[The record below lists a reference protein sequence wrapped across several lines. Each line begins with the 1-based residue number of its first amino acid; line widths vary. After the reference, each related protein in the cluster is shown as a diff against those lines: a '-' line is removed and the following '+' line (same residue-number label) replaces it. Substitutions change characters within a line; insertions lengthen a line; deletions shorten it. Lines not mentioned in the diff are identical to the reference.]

1 MKNNLIE
8 VSNLEKYFEISGGI
22 FSRNK
27 QVVKAVDG
35 ISFNIPYGS
44 SLGLVGQSGC
54 GKTTTARALSL
65 LDPKTGGD
73 VSFYN
78 DETKSMQ
85 SIDELEGDELKK
97 FRRNIQMIFQDPY
110 ESLNPR
116 WNIKDIILE
125 PLNIHNIGN
134 LSDREEAV
142 YEILKTV
149 GLTPPE
155 NYMPRFPHE
164 LSGGQRQR
172 VSIARTLIMKPKFVV
187 CDEPTSMLDVSIRI
201 SIMDLMLNLAK
212 DLEVSYL
219 YITHDL
225 AVARYMCDRIAVMFN
240 GKIVEISE
248 TEELLSLELVQ
259 LFDSKFK
266 YHLDRYKYSSRYGV
280 DPKDHQQECR
290 AILNNLEAK
299 INPSPWIFGKAVSLL
314 DISILPFIRQC
325 KIANPDWF
333 FAQNFVKVID
343 LLNYFENGDL
353 FAQAMQ
359 KYELWDPLKN
369 NGNIFP

>member
-8 VSNLEKYFEISGGI
+8 VKNLQKYFESSGGL
-22 FSRNK
+22 FSRK
-27 QVVKAVDG
+27 KSIVKAVDG
-35 ISFNIPYGS
+35 ISFEIAFGE

-54 GKTTTARALSL
+54 GKTTTARALCL
-65 LDPKTGGD
+65 LDEKTSGS
-73 VSFYN
+73 VNFYN
-78 DETKSMQ
+78 KDLNKME
-85 SIDELEGDELKK
+85 SIDDLDGDELKA

-125 PLNIHNIGN
+125 PLNIHNIGE
-134 LSDREEAV
+134 LSDRESAV

-155 NYMPRFPHE
+155 NYMPRYPHE

-240 GKIVEISE
+240 GKIVEIAE
-248 TEELLSLELVQ
+248 TEELLNNPVHPYTKRLISSIPIPDPSYNRETYEVDFVELDK
-259 LFDSKFK
+259 L
-266 YHLDRYKYSSRYGV
+266 
-280 DPKDHQQECR
+280 
-290 AILNNLEAK
+290 
-299 INPSPWIFGKAVSLL
+299 
-314 DISILPFIRQC
+314 
-325 KIANPDWF
+325 IADNPDSGEMIEVSNNHMV
-333 FAQNFVKVID
+333 ATHDVKEI
-343 LLNYFENGDL
+343 L
-353 FAQAMQ
+353 
-359 KYELWDPLKN
+359 
-369 NGNIFP
+369 

>member
-1 MKNNLIE
+1 MNNTLIE
-8 VSNLEKYFEISGGI
+8 VKNLEKYFEVSGGL

-27 QVVKAVDG
+27 TVVKAVDG
-35 ISFNIPYGS
+35 ISFNIPFGS

-65 LDPKTGGD
+65 LDPKTGGE
-73 VSFYN
+73 VNFYN
-78 DETKSMQ
+78 KETETMQ
-85 SIDELEGDELKK
+85 SIDELEGEELKK

-125 PLNIHNIGN
+125 PLNIHNIGD
-134 LSDREEAV
+134 LKDREDAV

-155 NYMPRFPHE
+155 NYMPRYPHE

-225 AVARYMCDRIAVMFN
+225 AVARYMCDQIAVMFN
-240 GKIVEISE
+240 GKIVEIAK
-248 TEELLSLELVQ
+248 TEELLNNPIHPYTKRLISSIPIPDPSYNREQYEVNFEELDSLIANNS
-259 LFDSKFK
+259 DSKAMIEI
-266 YHLDRYKYSSRYGV
+266 SE
-280 DPKDHQQECR
+280 DHFV
-290 AILNNLEAK
+290 ATHDVK
-299 INPSPWIFGKAVSLL
+299 GLL
-314 DISILPFIRQC
+314 
-325 KIANPDWF
+325 
-333 FAQNFVKVID
+333 
-343 LLNYFENGDL
+343 
-353 FAQAMQ
+353 
-359 KYELWDPLKN
+359 
-369 NGNIFP
+369 

>member
-8 VSNLEKYFEISGGI
+8 VKDLEKYFEVSGGL

-27 QVVKAVDG
+27 SVVKAVDG
-35 ISFNIPYGS
+35 ISFDIPFGS

-65 LDPKTGGD
+65 LDPKTNGI
-73 VSFYN
+73 VNFYN
-78 DETKSMQ
+78 EETSSMQ
-85 SIDELEGDELKK
+85 SIDELEGEELKN

-125 PLNIHNIGN
+125 PLNIHNIGD
-134 LSDREEAV
+134 LKDREEAV

-155 NYMPRFPHE
+155 NYMPRYPHE

-240 GKIVEISE
+240 GKIVEIAE
-248 TEELLSLELVQ
+248 TEELLGNPIHPYTKRLISSIPIP
-259 LFDSKFK
+259 DPS
-266 YHLDRYKYSSRYGV
+266 YKR
-280 DPKDHQQECR
+280 KR
-290 AILNNLEAK
+290 
-299 INPSPWIFGKAVSLL
+299 
-314 DISILPFIRQC
+314 
-325 KIANPDWF
+325 
-333 FAQNFVKVID
+333 
-343 LLNYFENGDL
+343 
-353 FAQAMQ
+353 
-359 KYELWDPLKN
+359 YELDFTELDSIIKN
-369 NGNIFP
+369 NSNNDPMVEVKDNHFVATHDIKGTL

>member
-8 VSNLEKYFEISGGI
+8 VKNLKKYFESSGGL
-22 FSRNK
+22 FSRK
-27 QVVKAVDG
+27 KSIVKAVDG
-35 ISFNIPYGS
+35 ISFEIAFGE

-54 GKTTTARALSL
+54 GKTTTARALCL
-65 LDPKTGGD
+65 LDEKTSGS
-73 VSFYN
+73 VNFYN
-78 DETKSMQ
+78 KDLNKME
-85 SIDELEGDELKK
+85 SIDDLDGDDLKA

-116 WNIKDIILE
+116 WTIEDIILE

-134 LSDREEAV
+134 LDERGDAV
-142 YEILKTV
+142 VEILKTV

-155 NYMPRFPHE
+155 NYLPRYPHE

-225 AVARYMCDRIAVMFN
+225 AVARYMCNRIAVMFN
-240 GKIVEISE
+240 GKIVEIAE
-248 TEELLSLELVQ
+248 TEELLNNPIHPYTKRLISSIPVPDPSYERKVYDINFDELDSLIEKHGSDQ
-259 LFDSKFK
+259 
-266 YHLDRYKYSSRYGV
+266 
-280 DPKDHQQECR
+280 PM
-290 AILNNLEAK
+290 I
-299 INPSPWIFGKAVSLL
+299 
-314 DISILPFIRQC
+314 DIGN
-325 KIANPDWF
+325 KHYIATHD
-333 FAQNFVKVID
+333 VKGLI
-343 LLNYFENGDL
+343 
-353 FAQAMQ
+353 
-359 KYELWDPLKN
+359 
-369 NGNIFP
+369 